1 MVIFCVISLVLFTN
15 FIQNPVDRY
24 DYGYQMLYIVATAVV
39 INVAILIAS
48 IIYSAYKS
56 IRKWYRKRVW
66 TKANEEMK
74 VKRAKE
80 LERK

>member
-1 MVIFCVISLVLFTN
+1 
-15 FIQNPVDRY
+15 
-24 DYGYQMLYIVATAVV
+24 MLYIVATAVV